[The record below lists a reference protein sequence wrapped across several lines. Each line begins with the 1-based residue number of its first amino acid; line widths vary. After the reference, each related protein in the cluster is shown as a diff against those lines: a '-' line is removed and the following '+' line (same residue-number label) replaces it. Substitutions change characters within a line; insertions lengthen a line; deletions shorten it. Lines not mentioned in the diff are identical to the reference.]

1 MRRLLPLP
9 LVALLCGALLSLAA
23 APAPP
28 SVPAAASEHCET
40 VPEVGPRA
48 CASVDAAG
56 IAAAGLCDHA
66 GVPADACGTGRG
78 MPVDPALVDAY
89 AASDLSAL
97 HALQRE
103 LGSALP
109 LAQAQVLASHNSYN
123 AQAYLPT
130 VSNQD
135 PNQWYS
141 LSDQLRMDMRAI
153 ELDVHT
159 WYGVDGDADGQLPVL
174 CHATGPHLGCSA
186 DRPLAEGLAE
196 LRTWLDANP
205 GEVVLV
211 DVEDHLDGTEGHDEA
226 AALVEEHLG
235 ELLLRPPAA
244 QPCAPMPLE
253 HSFADIRTAGAQ
265 VLLVSSCGAGG
276 SWGQL
281 VHGYGDWHQG
291 RLGAFDGQPGCGPD
305 YDRETYDTAW
315 TRYWEDTTWLSVMA
329 GGPGPRLDAE
339 TTRAVLA
346 CGLSQPSFDRLH
358 PQDERLTAALWSWAE
373 DARPMDATLGDEA
386 VIAPDGRIRVRQPSS
401 AGPEAA
407 LCRAPA
413 GGFEIVEVATG
424 LAPADLDEQCGD
436 GDLAVPRSAREM
448 QLVREA
454 VARDLGAEH
463 GVAIR
468 LDYTVTA
475 DADGPVWTPDTA

>member
-9 LVALLCGALLSLAA
+9 LVVLVCGALLSLAA
-23 APAPP
+23 APVP
-28 SVPAAASEHCET
+28 SPVQGTASEHCET
-40 VPEVGPRA
+40 VPEAGPRA

-56 IAAAGLCDHA
+56 IVAAGLCDHA
-66 GVPADACGTGRG
+66 GAPAEACGTARG
-78 MPVDPALVDAY
+78 TVVDPALVDAY
-89 AASDLSAL
+89 EASDLSSL

-103 LGSALP
+103 LGSSLR
-109 LAQAQVLASHNSYN
+109 LARAQVLATHNSYN

-141 LSDQLRMDMRAI
+141 LTDQLRMDMRAI

-174 CHATGPHLGCSA
+174 CHATGPHLGCST

-211 DVEDHLDGTEGHDEA
+211 DVEDHLDGAAGHDEA
-226 AALVEEHLG
+226 ATLVEEHLG
-235 ELLLRPPAA
+235 DLLLRPPAG

-253 HSFADIRTAGAQ
+253 RSIDDIRAAGAQ
-265 VLLVSSCGAGG
+265 VLLVSSCGAGEA
-276 SWGQL
+276 WGQL
-281 VHGYGDWHQG
+281 VHAYGDWHQG
-291 RLGAFDGQPGCGPD
+291 RLDTFDGVGGCGPD
-305 YDRETYDTAW
+305 YDRETYDSAW
-315 TRYWEDTTWLSVMA
+315 TRYWEDTTWLSAMA

-339 TTRAVLA
+339 TTSAVLA

-373 DARPMDATLGDEA
+373 GARPMDATLGDEA
-386 VIAPDGRIRVRQPSS
+386 VIAPDGRIRVHQPSS
-401 AGPEAA
+401 GGPEAA
-407 LCRAPA
+407 LCRTEEGSFGLVEVPA
-413 GGFEIVEVATG
+413 G
-424 LAPADLDEQCGD
+424 LALVDLDEQCGD

-463 GVAIR
+463 GRAIR

-475 DADGPVWTPDTA
+475 DADGPVWTPDTT